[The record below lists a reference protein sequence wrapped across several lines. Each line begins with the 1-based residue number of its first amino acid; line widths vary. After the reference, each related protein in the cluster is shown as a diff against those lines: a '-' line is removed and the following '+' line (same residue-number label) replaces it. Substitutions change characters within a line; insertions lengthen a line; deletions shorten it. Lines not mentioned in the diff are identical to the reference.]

1 MVVLGMRYIIL
12 LIVVMCG
19 GWLLWQKGDTIP
31 GYASDYGNAAYVIE
45 GTRVQLVDGAAESD
59 GVITQEFGNE
69 VTGDMSGDGIADV
82 AFILAQQP
90 GGTGTFYY
98 IAVARGFESGYVG
111 TNALLLGDRIAPQ
124 TTELRDGV
132 IIVNYA
138 DRKPGEPMTADPSVG
153 VSRMFRI
160 ENNVLKEVSR

>member
-1 MVVLGMRYIIL
+1 MRYIIL
-12 LIVVMCG
+12 LIVVLGG
-19 GWLLWQKGDTIP
+19 GWLLWQKGDTTLE
-31 GYASDYGNAAYVIE
+31 YASDYGNAAYTIE
-45 GTRVQLVDGAAESD
+45 GKRVQLVEGAAEAE

-69 VTGDMSGDGIADV
+69 VMGDFSGDGIADV

-98 IAVARGFESGYVG
+98 IAVARGAEGGYVG

-124 TTELRDGV
+124 TTEIRDGA

-153 VSRMFRI
+153 VSRTFRMESGI
-160 ENNVLKEVSR
+160 LKEITQ